1 MEDILDDVS
10 ENKYFYVANGM
21 VVKNLNDMCAILDLI
36 DKDTFDKHV
45 NKEKNDFSNWA
56 RAVYNDELADSL
68 EKAKTKRT
76 MLRRVKEYIRSSE
89 AEDMFLDV
97 FGWKLEKFLAGLI
110 IGCLFGISLGIFLSA
125 FFF

>member
-56 RAVYNDELADSL
+56 REVYSDELADSL
-68 EKAKTKRT
+68 GKAKTKKT
-76 MLRRVKEYIRSSE
+76 MLRRVKEYIHRSE
-89 AEDMFLDV
+89 TEDMFLNV